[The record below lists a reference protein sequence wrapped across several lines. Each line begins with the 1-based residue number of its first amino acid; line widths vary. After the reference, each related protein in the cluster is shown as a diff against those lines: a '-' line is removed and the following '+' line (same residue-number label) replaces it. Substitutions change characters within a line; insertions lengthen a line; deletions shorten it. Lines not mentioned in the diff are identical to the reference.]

1 MIIEVY
7 GKQGCGLCK
16 SAKKKLSVMLDRWSV
31 DDEQIEMRFM
41 DMEEDEIAAAEAD
54 LFDVFE
60 IPTVLVKRNRDDVVA
75 RWDGQAPPSNE
86 LKDILDAPAATR
98 KAG

>member
-7 GKQGCGLCK
+7 GKQGCDLCK
-16 SAKKKLSVMLDRWSV
+16 SAKKKLSVLMDRWSV
-31 DDEQIEMRFM
+31 DRDRVEMRFM

-75 RWDGQAPPSNE
+75 RWDGQAPPGNE
-86 LKDILDAPAATR
+86 LKELLRTAA
-98 KAG
+98 